1 MLKEN
6 PLSLFKVDSYKPLGI
21 RLSFEDPT
29 TPRERG
35 GGGRIGRLQTLE
47 KIPPKY
53 AIFLTVLSKIVA
65 ILMSDLTLPIFKKIN
80 TATKNSLWDI
90 QGN

>member
-35 GGGRIGRLQTLE
+35 GGGGKGR
-47 KIPPKY
+47 
-53 AIFLTVLSKIVA
+53 ASN
-65 ILMSDLTLPIFKKIN
+65 FKKN
-80 TATKNSLWDI
+80 TPSMQFSQQFCPRL
-90 QGN
+90 

>member
-35 GGGRIGRLQTLE
+35 GGRIGRLQTLE
-47 KIPPKY
+47 KISPKY
-53 AIFLTVLSKIVA
+53 AIFSTVLSKIVA

-80 TATKNSLWDI
+80 SATKNSVWDI

>member
-35 GGGRIGRLQTLE
+35 GGGENRSASNFRKNISQVCNFLNSFVQDCSNLDVWLDSSNLQE
-47 KIPPKY
+47 
-53 AIFLTVLSKIVA
+53 
-65 ILMSDLTLPIFKKIN
+65 N
-80 TATKNSLWDI
+80 
-90 QGN
+90 Q